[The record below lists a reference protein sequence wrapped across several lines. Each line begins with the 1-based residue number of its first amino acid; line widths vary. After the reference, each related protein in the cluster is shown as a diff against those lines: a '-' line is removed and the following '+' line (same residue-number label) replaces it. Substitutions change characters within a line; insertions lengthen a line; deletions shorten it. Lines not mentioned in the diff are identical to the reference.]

1 MVGHCEG
8 TGTQNKE
15 CVLSQE
21 NPSEV
26 IEEFFQNLWLL
37 LLLTH
42 HPFSFYPLPPVEK
55 QILGVF
61 V

>member
-26 IEEFFQNLWLL
+26 IEEFFQNL
-37 LLLTH
+37 
-42 HPFSFYPLPPVEK
+42 
-55 QILGVF
+55 
-61 V
+61 